1 MQNLQTTKKTSNNFK
16 LNTMK
21 STYAIAAALL
31 FSISAFAQKDEL
43 KAMKKLEDKMN
54 NLKEGEMP
62 KMEDI
67 AEYKRL
73 LGEAEAKL
81 GAATDEQKIEIYYHK
96 GSFAVAEA
104 LMNNSVASTNTA
116 VESFNKV
123 IELEKG
129 SKKQKYTKEIQD
141 LIFPEIKATLV
152 KYAGEYA
159 KQQKFKE
166 VVSLYDAA
174 YKVSPSDTIYLYN
187 AAANAVNAKEYDTAL
202 KYYEQLDKLGFT
214 NQRMYYTAKNSNG
227 EVEYYTDKKTRDLLV
242 TAKSH
247 TEPGVFKEPS
257 RRGDIVKNIA
267 LLYIQKK
274 DHANAMKAIENAKK
288 TSPNDTSLM
297 MAEAQIYFEAGDMEG
312 YKRTIQGILN
322 NGSKDPVLYFNL
334 GVVAMQ
340 GGQNAE
346 AEQYYLKAIEIKPD
360 YADPY
365 VNIATLQLAGED
377 KIVEEMNSPK
387 TNDKRYNELKKQRD
401 DKYRKAMKYLE
412 QGYKAVQSPENA
424 NIKSNLG
431 IMYQALDM
439 EAEYKA
445 LKAAQ

>member
-1 MQNLQTTKKTSNNFK
+1 
-16 LNTMK
+16 MK

-31 FSISAFAQKDEL
+31 FSLSAVAQKDEL
-43 KAMKKLEDKMN
+43 KAMKKIEDKMN

-81 GAATDEQKIEIYYHK
+81 GTATDEQKIEIYYYK

-104 LMNNSVASTNTA
+104 MMTKSIASTNA
-116 VESFNKV
+116 AIENLNKV

-141 LIFPEIKATLV
+141 FIFPEIKATLV

-159 KQQKFKE
+159 NQQKFKE
-166 VVSLYDAA
+166 VVSLYEAA
-174 YKVSPSDTIYLYN
+174 YKVSPKDTIYLYN

-202 KYYEQLDKLGFT
+202 KHYEQLDKLGFT
-214 NQRMYYTAKNSNG
+214 NQVTYYTAKNIAENK
-227 EVEYYTDKKTRDLLV
+227 VEYYSDKKTRDLFI

-288 TSPNDTSLM
+288 TSPNDASLM
-297 MAEAQIYFEAGDMEG
+297 MAEAQIYYETGDMEG
-312 YKRTIQGILN
+312 YKRTIKNILD

-377 KIVEEMNSPK
+377 KIVEEMNNPK

-412 QGYKAVQSPENA
+412 QGYKAVPSPENA

-445 LKAAQ
+445 LKGTN